1 MHDQPGRFVDNQHCG
16 VLVYDIKG
24 DIFGPKRLLVG
35 AGLAP
40 QQHAFSTDHLT
51 TRLTASTGYL
61 DMAFLYPLLQAA
73 AREIREHYGQRLIDT
88 FAGQRFRNVS
98 TAFFGRTAF
107 CPIISYLF
115 DGTHFGIARFR
126 AVCLERGGTFR
137 RQPDAV
143 SPDADSGSLSIMRTC
158 LPGWMVSS
166 LVLLLLLTGGCSKG
180 EVDITRDWSAERI
193 YYAARD
199 ELADK
204 RYEKAIDF
212 YQKLDARYPY
222 GPLAQQ
228 GKIEIAYAHWKNDD
242 AASALAACDR
252 FLREHPNHINVDYV
266 YYLKGRVNFNEDLGI
281 AGYIY
286 KRDPTERDPVAA
298 KEAFDAFKSLV
309 TRFPDS
315 KYASD
320 ARERMTYLVNTLAYH
335 ETNVAEYYFRR
346 GAYVA
351 SVNRAQEI
359 LTSYPQ
365 TPAIERALAIMAAS
379 YHQMGLEE
387 LRDDT
392 ARTLKTNFPESN
404 ISLDFEEPSWWKLW

>member
-1 MHDQPGRFVDNQHCG
+1 MHAYLH
-16 VLVYDIKG
+16 
-24 DIFGPKRLLVG
+24 RLSLS
-35 AGLAP
+35 GLA
-40 QQHAFSTDHLT
+40 T
-51 TRLTASTGYL
+51 
-61 DMAFLYPLLQAA
+61 
-73 AREIREHYGQRLIDT
+73 
-88 FAGQRFRNVS
+88 
-98 TAFFGRTAF
+98 
-107 CPIISYLF
+107 
-115 DGTHFGIARFR
+115 
-126 AVCLERGGTFR
+126 
-137 RQPDAV
+137 
-143 SPDADSGSLSIMRTC
+143 
-158 LPGWMVSS
+158 
-166 LVLLLLLTGGCSKG
+166 LLLLLAACSTG
-180 EVDITRDWSAERI
+180 EVDITKDWSAERI

-242 AASALAACDR
+242 PASALAACDR
-252 FLREHPNHINVDYV
+252 FLREHPNHLDVDYV
-266 YYLKGRVNFNEDLGI
+266 YYLKGRINFNDDLGI
-281 AGYIY
+281 VGYFY

-298 KEAFDAFKSLV
+298 KAAFDAFKTVV

-320 ARERMTYLVNTLAYH
+320 SSARLTYLVNTLATH
-335 ETNVAEYYFRR
+335 ETNVAEYYYRR

-379 YHQMGLEE
+379 YEKMGLEE
-387 LRDDT
+387 LR
-392 ARTLKTNFPESN
+392 AGAERTLKMNFPDST
-404 ISLDFEEPSWWKLW
+404 ISLEFEESSWWKLW